1 MRKFDSLPQH
11 RTDNFRMSA
20 NRNVIRRSESC
31 GSVTASRLAFTR
43 TSWGLEGVKKL
54 TDVHIQL
61 LLRIRLSYTV
71 QA

>member
-1 MRKFDSLPQH
+1 LGWETGLCLGFWPGRWSLGN
-11 RTDNFRMSA
+11 RTVSGTDELTPIDRF
-20 NRNVIRRSESC
+20 
-31 GSVTASRLAFTR
+31 GD
-43 TSWGLEGVKKL
+43 LEGVKKL